1 MINNK
6 KALTRRHF
14 MGLASAT
21 AAAASMSPLS
31 VAEGA
36 YRHTMRPIVTGPRSA
51 QSDDDWQDVLAAF
64 DLGGRV
70 TMNTANLAPASAPG
84 RAVFTELAASVDA
97 DPSFQNRGQFAALR
111 QASREHVAAY
121 LGANQDEIVFTRNTT
136 ESNNFVVHGLDLG
149 PGDEVVLT
157 EHNHPSNR
165 ASWQVRARR
174 EGFSVVEVPVPSPPR
189 EPQDLMDA
197 LVAATTPRT
206 PVMAYS
212 HVTNLGGGR
221 YPAREINTWARDH
234 GILTLVD
241 GAQSCGSIYVDLHD
255 INCDFYTAS
264 GHKWPCAPREV
275 GVLYVRSGSE
285 ERLWPSV
292 VGVGFNESGAGGRM
306 ESLGQRDDAALAAFG
321 SAMAFLGEIGSN
333 NVAARVAAL
342 TDCFKEE
349 LSGSS
354 KVTLYTPMDAE
365 FSGGVLTFHIDGV
378 DSRRGFQ
385 WLYEE
390 RKIVC
395 ASSGGE
401 QGGIRFSPHI
411 YTSMDGCQQALKA
424 VKELIDGRVVL

>member
-1 MINNK
+1 
-6 KALTRRHF
+6 
-14 MGLASAT
+14 
-21 AAAASMSPLS
+21 
-31 VAEGA
+31 
-36 YRHTMRPIVTGPRSA
+36 
-51 QSDDDWQDVLAAF
+51 
-64 DLGGRV
+64 
-70 TMNTANLAPASAPG
+70 
-84 RAVFTELAASVDA
+84 
-97 DPSFQNRGQFAALR
+97 
-111 QASREHVAAY
+111 
-121 LGANQDEIVFTRNTT
+121 
-136 ESNNFVVHGLDLG
+136 
-149 PGDEVVLT
+149 
-157 EHNHPSNR
+157 
-165 ASWQVRARR
+165 
-174 EGFSVVEVPVPSPPR
+174 
-189 EPQDLMDA
+189 MDA

-206 PVMAYS
+206 RVMAYS
-212 HVTNLGGGR
+212 HVTNLGGCR

-395 ASSGGE
+395 ASSGVE

-424 VKELIDGRVVL
+424 VKELIDGRIVL